1 MMVFDVDAGRFSN
14 VAVEAERVRI
24 VISEKLL
31 LARRAWRIGVPI
43 VPLACDFLGYLMSP
57 GLGCCR
63 MCPGREDGLVNSMES
78 DTYACDGD
86 ALDLVVLFSH
96 C

>member
-14 VAVEAERVRI
+14 VAVEAERVRT

-43 VPLACDFLGYLMSP
+43 VPLACDFLDYLMSP
-57 GLGCCR
+57 GSGCNR
-63 MCPGREDGLVNSMES
+63 IFPWRENGLVNSMKA
-78 DTYACDGD
+78 DTYAYDGD